1 MALLTSIRDGLKTN
15 LETISGLTAY
25 EYVPDW
31 IEPPIALVAPINSL
45 NYDSTMARGADTYEI
60 PVIVYIS
67 RVDAQLSQDAVDGYL
82 ASTGPTSVKAAI
94 ESDPTLGGAA
104 MSVRVVSAT
113 DYGEYE
119 VTQGTSFLGVTFNVE
134 VIA

>member
-1 MALLTSIRDGLKTN
+1 MALLTSIRDGLKAN

-82 ASTGPTSVKAAI
+82 ASSGATSVKAAI
-94 ESDPTLGGAA
+94 ESDPTLGGTA
-104 MSVRVVSAT
+104 MSVRVVNAT

>member
-67 RVDAQLSQDAVDGYL
+67 RVDAQLSQDTVDGYL
-82 ASTGPTSVKAAI
+82 ASTGATSVKAAI
-94 ESDPTLGGAA
+94 ESDSTLGGAA

>member
-31 IEPPIALVAPINSL
+31 IEPPIALVAPLNTL

-60 PVIVYIS
+60 PIVVYIS
-67 RVDAQLSQDAVDGYL
+67 RIDAETAQDGVDAYL
-82 ASTGPTSVKAAI
+82 ASTGATSVKAAI

-104 MSVRVVSAT
+104 MSVRVISAS

-119 VTQGTSFLGVTFNVE
+119 VTQGTSFLGVTFNIQ

>member
-1 MALLTSIRDGLKTN
+1 MALLTSIRDGLKAN
-15 LETISGLTAY
+15 LETITGLTAY

-31 IEPPIALVAPINSL
+31 IEPPIALVATINSL

-82 ASTGPTSVKAAI
+82 ASSGATSVKAAI

>member
-1 MALLTSIRDGLKTN
+1 MATLTAIRDGLKDN

-31 IEPPIALVAPINSL
+31 IEPPIALVAPLNTL
-45 NYDSTMARGADTYEI
+45 NYDSTMARGSDTYEI
-60 PVIVYIS
+60 PIVVYIS
-67 RVDAQLSQDAVDGYL
+67 RVDAQTAQDGVDAYL
-82 ASTGPTSVKAAI
+82 ASSGATSVKAAI

-104 MSVRVVSAT
+104 MSVRVISAT

-119 VTQGTSFLGVTFNVE
+119 VTQGTSFLGVTFNIE

>member
-25 EYVPDW
+25 EYVPDF
-31 IEPPIALVAPINSL
+31 IDPPIALVAPLNTL

-67 RVDAQLSQDAVDGYL
+67 RIDAQTAQDEVDNYL
-82 ASTGPTSVKAAI
+82 ASTGATSVKAAI
-94 ESDPTLGGAA
+94 ESDPTLGGVA
-104 MSVRVVSAT
+104 MSVRVISAS

>member
-25 EYVPDW
+25 EYVLDW
-31 IEPPIALVAPINSL
+31 IEPPIALVAPLNSL

-60 PVIVYIS
+60 HVIVYIS
-67 RVDAQLSQDAVDGYL
+67 RVDAQTSQDEVDSYL
-82 ASTGPTSVKAAI
+82 ASTGATSVKAAI

-104 MSVRVVSAT
+104 MSVRVISAT

-119 VTQGTSFLGVTFNVE
+119 VTQGTSFLGVTFNIE
-134 VIA
+134 VIG

>member
-67 RVDAQLSQDAVDGYL
+67 RVDAQLSQDTVDGYL
-82 ASTGPTSVKAAI
+82 ASTGATSVKAAI

-119 VTQGTSFLGVTFNVE
+119 VTQGTSFLGVTFNIE

>member
-67 RVDAQLSQDAVDGYL
+67 RIDAQTAQDEVDGYL
-82 ASTGPTSVKAAI
+82 ASTGATSVKAAI

-104 MSVRVVSAT
+104 MSVRVISAT

>member
-82 ASTGPTSVKAAI
+82 ASSGATSVKAAI
-94 ESDPTLGGAA
+94 ESDTTLGGAA